1 MPRSDDE
8 YVLSIGERAY
18 RTLREAIVRC
28 EFEPEARLRVEE
40 LSERYSLSSSP
51 LREALQRLAEQG
63 FVCALENRGFRVS
76 PLTKDGVSD
85 LSRVRQLVEG
95 EALRDAITNGN
106 DEWEA
111 ACVGAAHALSVLE
124 KRMGEG
130 PRALNA
136 DWSSRHRAFH
146 LALYSGCSSQL
157 MRSLVDVL
165 FDNAERYRCWTA
177 RHRAAPR
184 RKNDEHQRLLAAT
197 LARDADTAVTL
208 LRQHISAT
216 ERHVVDGLT
225 AMSVTRL
232 Q

>member
-1 MPRSDDE
+1 MRQSEDQSA
-8 YVLSIGERAY
+8 LSVGERAY

-28 EFEPEARLRVEE
+28 EFEPDARLRVEE

-51 LREALQRLAEQG
+51 VREALQRLAEQG
-63 FVCALENRGFRVS
+63 FVRALENRGFRVS

-85 LSRVRQLVEG
+85 LSRVRQLVES
-95 EALRDAITNGN
+95 EALRDAIANGN

-111 ACVGAAHALSVLE
+111 ACVGAAHALAVLE
-124 KRMGEG
+124 RRMSDG
-130 PRALNA
+130 PRALNI
-136 DWSSRHRAFH
+136 DWSTRHRAFH
-146 LALYSGCSSQL
+146 LALYSACSSPL
-157 MRSLVDVL
+157 LRSLGAVL

-177 RHRAAPR
+177 RHRTAPR

-197 LARDADTAVTL
+197 LARDADTAVVL

-216 ERHVVDGLT
+216 ERHVVAALT
-225 AMSVTRL
+225 TMSAAGP